1 MKKTLLV
8 LLIISLLLVACGT
21 SSIEIVP
28 ETESKERRN
37 SSRNSLSHIVRKT
50 VKTHTLNGRCR
61 TVSGGEKTGEG
72 IVL

>member
-1 MKKTLLV
+1 MPNFTLL
-8 LLIISLLLVACGT
+8 
-21 SSIEIVP
+21 
-28 ETESKERRN
+28 
-37 SSRNSLSHIVRKT
+37 RKT